1 MTCSSPMVHKGWRY
15 RCDYEDEGDN
25 IKYFHYAVKFK
36 DQKWYEEHLDLD
48 PYQNFIYHKEY
59 ADAVDAMLAKK
70 ESLDLTERYR
80 IELAEARARIAKLEK
95 YIIDKLLNDEL

>member
-1 MTCSSPMVHKGWRY
+1 MISAMTHKGWRY
-15 RCDYEDEGDN
+15 RMDEEKEDDN

-48 PYQNFIYHKEY
+48 PYQKLIYHKEY

-95 YIIDKLLNDEL
+95 YIIDKLLNAEL